1 MDVRLTKWNDDD
13 IEALISLAN
22 NKNIADTLRDRFPY
36 PYTIEDAKWWVDF
49 QKNLDPKQNFAI
61 RVNDKLAGGIGCDPQ
76 HDVNRKN
83 IEIGYW
89 LGEQFW
95 KKGIA
100 SEAVKK
106 MTAYIFMNFD
116 VLRIFA
122 PVFEINKASMKVLE
136 KAGYHLE
143 AIHKKA
149 VIKNEVIMDEYLYVK
164 LK

>member
-13 IEALISLAN
+13 IEALVSLAN

>member
-1 MDVRLTKWNDDD
+1 MDVTLTKWNDND
-13 IEALISLAN
+13 IKQLVSLAN
-22 NKNIADTLRDRFPY
+22 NKNVANTLRDRFPH
-36 PYTIEDAKWWVDF
+36 PYTIEDATWWVDF
-49 QKNLDPKQNFAI
+49 QKNLDPQQNFAI

-100 SEAVKK
+100 TEAVKK
-106 MTAYIFMNFD
+106 MTQYIFSNFD

-136 KAGYHLE
+136 KAGFHLE

-149 VIKNEVIMDEYLYVK
+149 VVKNEAVMDEYLYVK